1 MKPTPLK
8 TLNLSRYVRI
18 NTYAHEGKY
27 RHVLQVRFM
36 WMWHDDYS
44 IISDDQNIDRDTVW
58 VMLELAK
65 KR

>member
-1 MKPTPLK
+1 MTPLK

-36 WMWHDDYS
+36 WMWHDEQSMILDYK
-44 IISDDQNIDRDTVW
+44 DIDRSSIW
-58 VMLELAK
+58 VLLELAK
-65 KR
+65 K